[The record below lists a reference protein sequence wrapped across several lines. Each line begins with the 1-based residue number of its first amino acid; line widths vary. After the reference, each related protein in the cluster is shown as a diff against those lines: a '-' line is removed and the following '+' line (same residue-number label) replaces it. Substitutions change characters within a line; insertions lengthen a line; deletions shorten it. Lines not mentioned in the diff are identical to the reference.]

1 MPLLRLLNQITNM
14 YQNVKD
20 TQTELR
26 EQQPQPYVSRTNA
39 KPPTS
44 QSGMSIFFS
53 FMYFKYILML
63 NILDQSEVP
72 VPTPPPIKRFIPRS
86 ASELKPIVSPSPS
99 IRSKHQTLAQK
110 LRSTGKS
117 VKGYMNLNETPVV
130 NECLTPSLSEFERI
144 TPMKPI
150 DEVDSNIVSM
160 TPRCWKTVYHLLELY
175 ATMPETKTVTQR
187 ISFGVDVSEGYKGTK
202 KYDILSEAKSCDD
215 IDKDGSSSTP
225 IPPILQHNSSK
236 HLIVFN
242 ELKFIYFYYF
252 N

>member
-1 MPLLRLLNQITNM
+1 MYHAPMPSHQHHNQVCVNFH
-14 YQNVKD
+14 
-20 TQTELR
+20 
-26 EQQPQPYVSRTNA
+26 
-39 KPPTS
+39 
-44 QSGMSIFFS
+44 SI
-53 FMYFKYILML
+53 YLKYTLILC
-63 NILDQSEVP
+63 ILDQSEVP
-72 VPTPPPIKRFIPRS
+72 VPTPPPIKRFLPRS

-130 NECLTPSLSEFERI
+130 SECLTPSLSEFERI

-160 TPRCWKTVYHLLELY
+160 TPRCWKTVDHLLELY

-187 ISFGVDVSEGYKGTK
+187 ISLGVDVPEGYKGTK

-225 IPPILQHNSSK
+225 IPPLLQHNSSK
-236 HLIVFN
+236 FFICFSSIQIFLFILYQLIVTLYKIF
-242 ELKFIYFYYF
+242 
-252 N
+252 

>member
-1 MPLLRLLNQITNM
+1 MFRVLMLSHLHHNQ
-14 YQNVKD
+14 
-20 TQTELR
+20 
-26 EQQPQPYVSRTNA
+26 VST
-39 KPPTS
+39 
-44 QSGMSIFFS
+44 
-53 FMYFKYILML
+53 YFLFHPKYILFLDWL

-72 VPTPPPIKRFIPRS
+72 VPTPPPIKRFLPRS

-117 VKGYMNLNETPVV
+117 VKGYMNLSETPVV
-130 NECLTPSLSEFERI
+130 SECLTPSLSEFERI

-187 ISFGVDVSEGYKGTK
+187 ISFGVDVSEGYKGTR
-202 KYDILSEAKSCDD
+202 KYDILPESKSCDD
-215 IDKDGSSSTP
+215 IDKDGSTSTP
-225 IPPILQHNSSK
+225 VPPVSQLNQRKSSFYFCS
-236 HLIVFN
+236 IMF
-242 ELKFIYFYYF
+242 FISLLL
-252 N
+252 

>member
-26 EQQPQPYVSRTNA
+26 EQQPHPYVSRTNA
-39 KPPTS
+39 KPPAS
-44 QSGMSIFFS
+44 QSGMFLLNFFEYKPLV
-53 FMYFKYILML
+53 F
-63 NILDQSEVP
+63 NIISDQSEVP
-72 VPTPPPIKRFIPRS
+72 IPTPPPIKRFLPRS
-86 ASELKPIVSPSPS
+86 SSELKPIVSPSPS

-130 NECLTPSLSEFERI
+130 SECLTPSLSEFERV

-160 TPRCWKTVYHLLELY
+160 TPHCWKTVYHLLELY
-175 ATMPETKTVTQR
+175 ATMPETKTITQR
-187 ISFGVDVSEGYKGTK
+187 ISLGVEASEGYKGTK

-215 IDKDGSSSTP
+215 IDKDGSTGTP
-225 IPPILQHNSSK
+225 IPPVSQPNQSI
-236 HLIVFN
+236 F
-242 ELKFIYFYYF
+242 FIYFF
-252 N
+252 KS

>member
-1 MPLLRLLNQITNM
+1 M

-26 EQQPQPYVSRTNA
+26 EQQPHPYVSRTNA

-44 QSGMSIFFS
+44 QSGKSIFLFHP
-53 FMYFKYILML
+53 KYISLLGWL
-63 NILDQSEVP
+63 NNLDQSEVP
-72 VPTPPPIKRFIPRS
+72 VPTPPPIKRFLPRS

-117 VKGYMNLNETPVV
+117 VKGYMNLSETPVV
-130 NECLTPSLSEFERI
+130 SECLTPSLSEFERI

-187 ISFGVDVSEGYKGTK
+187 ISLGVDVSEGYKGTR

-215 IDKDGSSSTP
+215 IDKDGSTSTP
-225 IPPILQHNSSK
+225 VPPVSQLNQRKSFFLFFCIY
-236 HLIVFN
+236 VFHFVVIIN
-242 ELKFIYFYYF
+242 L
-252 N
+252 

>member
-1 MPLLRLLNQITNM
+1 MHL
-14 YQNVKD
+14 
-20 TQTELR
+20 
-26 EQQPQPYVSRTNA
+26 
-39 KPPTS
+39 
-44 QSGMSIFFS
+44 
-53 FMYFKYILML
+53 KYILKL

-72 VPTPPPIKRFIPRS
+72 VPTPPPIKRFLPRS

-130 NECLTPSLSEFERI
+130 SECLTPSLSEFERI

-187 ISFGVDVSEGYKGTK
+187 ISLGVDVPEGYKGTK

-225 IPPILQHNSSK
+225 IPPILQHSSSK
-236 HLIVFN
+236 FLIVFHK
-242 ELKFIYFYYF
+242 LKFLFVLYQLIVILI
-252 N
+252 

>member
-1 MPLLRLLNQITNM
+1 M
-14 YQNVKD
+14 
-20 TQTELR
+20 
-26 EQQPQPYVSRTNA
+26 
-39 KPPTS
+39 
-44 QSGMSIFFS
+44 
-53 FMYFKYILML
+53 
-63 NILDQSEVP
+63 
-72 VPTPPPIKRFIPRS
+72 PRS

-130 NECLTPSLSEFERI
+130 SECLTPSLSEFERI

-175 ATMPETKTVTQR
+175 ARMPETKTVTQR

-202 KYDILSEAKSCDD
+202 KYDILPEAKSCDD
-215 IDKDGSSSTP
+215 IDKDGSTSTP
-225 IPPILQHNSSK
+225 VPPVSQLNPSKFFHRLSLVTINFIFVLIFYRGNKRRAHETYGICCSSDSSNK
-236 HLIVFN
+236 TISYFEWFEIGSRNYKFTYQFN
-242 ELKFIYFYYF
+242 IS
-252 N
+252 